1 MKIDIEKL
9 KKQKME
15 MCNFQISEDDH
26 KKLKEYLKK
35 NKVKK
40 CDFFRAVIEQIK

>member
-15 MCNFQISEDDH
+15 MCNFQISEGDH